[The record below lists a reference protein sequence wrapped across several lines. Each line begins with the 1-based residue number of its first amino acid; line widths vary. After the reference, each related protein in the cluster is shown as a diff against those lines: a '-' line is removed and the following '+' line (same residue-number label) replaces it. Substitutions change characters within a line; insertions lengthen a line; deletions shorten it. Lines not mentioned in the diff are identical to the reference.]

1 MSSDAVADDELPS
14 LFADDDNDTE
24 EQDRSTNSTLRFASA
39 QPLSADE
46 FAELLRAIEN
56 GEQSPLPLQDQEEQQ
71 PQLASS
77 ARQAPI
83 RQRLLLLQT
92 PGGKAVAALQKKKV
106 SSKLSNKARDGRKE
120 ELVYLRKTV
129 LGLETQLHKLLHASH
144 KRITAVAESPHLV
157 IPEQQQQQQLN
168 SYYYKSRSMQQSSQ
182 FQVGTVESATGRSGL
197 WREIARHQR
206 DERDRSERE
215 NIRLRLVLESQLK
228 VAKSLEKFLLL
239 KTSASTTVRCLCR
252 ALVLSRLGI
261 NLVSLITP

>member
-1 MSSDAVADDELPS
+1 MSSDVVSDDELPS
-14 LFADDDNDTE
+14 LFADDDDDTE
-24 EQDRSTNSTLRFASA
+24 GQGRSTNSALRFASA
-39 QPLSADE
+39 QPLCVDE
-46 FAELLRAIEN
+46 FAELLCAIEN
-56 GEQSPLPLQDQEEQQ
+56 DEQSPLPLQNQEEQQ
-71 PQLASS
+71 PQLAPS

-83 RQRLLLLQT
+83 RQPLLLLQT
-92 PGGKAVAALQKKKV
+92 PGGKASAALQKKKV

-144 KRITAVAESPHLV
+144 ERITAVAESSCLV
-157 IPEQQQQQQLN
+157 IPEQQQQQLN
-168 SYYYKSRSMQQSSQ
+168 SYYYEPRSMQQSSQ
-182 FQVGTVESATGRSGL
+182 FQVDTVESATGRSGL

-215 NIRLRLVLESQLK
+215 NIRLHLVLESQLK

-252 ALVLSRLGI
+252 ALVLSCLGI
-261 NLVSLITP
+261 HFVSLMIAL